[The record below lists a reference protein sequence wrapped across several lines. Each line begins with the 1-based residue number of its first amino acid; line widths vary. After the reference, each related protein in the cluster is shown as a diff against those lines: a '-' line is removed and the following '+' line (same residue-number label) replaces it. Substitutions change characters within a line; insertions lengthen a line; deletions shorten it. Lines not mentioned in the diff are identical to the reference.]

1 MVLYGIV
8 WYCIVLYCNVCM
20 YVYVYVCLHI
30 YMFIYIC
37 LHIYMFS
44 YLSLHTQIYIYICR
58 QWSKYIDWLFWSSQL
73 FLDLQG
79 VLFAGRDGS
88 KALSGGPGKW
98 CQWIAMVID
107 LSYIKYLKT
116 RMQIKISIMLALYN
130 QPSWISQS
138 TNFEMV

>member
-1 MVLYGIV
+1 M
-8 WYCIVLYCNVCM
+8 
-20 YVYVYVCLHI
+20 YVCLCLCMFTYIYVYIYI
-30 YMFIYIC
+30 YMFTYIYVFI
-37 LHIYMFS
+37 FKFT
-44 YLSLHTQIYIYICR
+44 HTNIYIYICR

>member
-1 MVLYGIV
+1 M
-8 WYCIVLYCNVCM
+8 
-20 YVYVYVCLHI
+20 YVCLCLCMFTYIYVYI
-30 YMFIYIC
+30 YMFTYIYVFIFKFTHTHKYIYI
-37 LHIYMFS
+37 Y
-44 YLSLHTQIYIYICR
+44 TYICR